1 MQIALNAYGL
11 NPLVGAA
18 FADHGEQQF
27 HKAVAAG

>member
-11 NPLVGAA
+11 NPLVAAA